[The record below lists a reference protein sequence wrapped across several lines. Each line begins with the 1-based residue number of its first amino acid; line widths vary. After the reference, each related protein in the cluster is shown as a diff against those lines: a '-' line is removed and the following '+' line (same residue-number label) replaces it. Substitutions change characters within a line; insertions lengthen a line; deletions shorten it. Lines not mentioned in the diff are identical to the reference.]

1 MILPFI
7 GLAVGLF
14 LLILGTYFIRSKHA
28 NKTPLSGHGDGVDH
42 VDSFLLSLLLSI
54 GVILFS
60 SLSVRQYGYFCLAG
74 GILLLYGIN
83 EVW

>member
-28 NKTPLSGHGDGVDH
+28 NKTLLSGHGDAVDH
-42 VDSFLLSLLLSI
+42 VDSFVLSLLLSI

-60 SLSVRQYGYFCLAG
+60 SLSVRQYGYVCLAG
-74 GILLLYGIN
+74 GLLLLYGVN
-83 EVW
+83 AVW